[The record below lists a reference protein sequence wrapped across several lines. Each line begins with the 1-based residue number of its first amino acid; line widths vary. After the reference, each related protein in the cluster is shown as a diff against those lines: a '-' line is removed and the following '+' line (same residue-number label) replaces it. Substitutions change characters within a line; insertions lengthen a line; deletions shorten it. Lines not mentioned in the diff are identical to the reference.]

1 MGMESDDDKFNRIKE
16 WVKGWSSGDVAV
28 SDITSN
34 PDGSNRHV
42 DVTFNIGDY
51 GGVTGV
57 MMRDLIRIVDIDF
70 KILIGDEKVIIRMWF
85 V

>member
-1 MGMESDDDKFNRIKE
+1 MESDDDKFGKIKE
-16 WVKGWSSGDVAV
+16 WVEAWFNDEGMV

-34 PDGSNRHV
+34 LDGSNKHV

-51 GGVTGV
+51 GGVTGM

-70 KILIGDEKVIIRMWF
+70 KILIGDGRVIIRIWF